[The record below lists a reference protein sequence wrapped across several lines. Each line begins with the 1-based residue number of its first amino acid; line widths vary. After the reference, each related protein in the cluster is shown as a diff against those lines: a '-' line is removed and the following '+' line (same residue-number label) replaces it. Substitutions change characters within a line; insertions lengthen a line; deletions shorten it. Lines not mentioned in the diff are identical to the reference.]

1 MKYVPP
7 ANCKSGTFDHFAGLL
22 RAAVQYLIARLT
34 LLRLEAREAGAN
46 GGIAAA
52 MIAGG
57 LVVAV
62 LGYVL
67 LVMAAVFGIA
77 AAFEGKHVWILVMGG
92 AAALHLGGA
101 VALVSLAWRRLRA
114 GAFHTT
120 LEEFRKDRE
129 WLTNLTK
136 NR

>member
-7 ANCKSGTFDHFAGLL
+7 ANYTSGTLRHFAGLL
-22 RAAVQYLIARLT
+22 SAAVRYLSARLT
-34 LLRLEAREAGAN
+34 LMGLEAREAGAN

-67 LVMAAVFGIA
+67 LIITVVFGIA
-77 AAFEGKHVWILVMGG
+77 AAFQGAHVWIFVMGG
-92 AAALHLGGA
+92 AALLHLGGA
-101 VALVSLAWRRLRA
+101 VTLVILAWRRLKT

-120 LEEFRKDRE
+120 LEELKKDRQ
-129 WLTNLTK
+129 WLTNLAK
-136 NR
+136 NH